1 MNTITRYEI
10 REIRKKGLP
19 NAPMILAFII
29 LTFFW
34 MAFIAAQVQTAEERM
49 IETKARIIYETK
61 QLAPETVRVQPTLP
75 RMAK

>member
-1 MNTITRYEI
+1 
-10 REIRKKGLP
+10 
-19 NAPMILAFII
+19 MILAFII